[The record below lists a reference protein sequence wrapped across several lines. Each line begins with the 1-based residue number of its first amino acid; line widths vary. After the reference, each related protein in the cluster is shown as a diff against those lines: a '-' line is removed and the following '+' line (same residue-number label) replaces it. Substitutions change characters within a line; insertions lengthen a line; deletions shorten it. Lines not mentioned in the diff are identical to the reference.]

1 MTIVEIVRLL
11 VRYFYYIAGTA
22 VVLAALVFYSTKDG
36 KKEYATHTLLNTGLI
51 SGYSIESSGSSRVDY
66 AKTNNELENLIN
78 LATSYET
85 FKELSARLMAYMLHE
100 HQRSALSIL
109 PQNYPD
115 FLEAIAQVN
124 IEVNEVDSEISIY
137 QKIVNAR
144 DADRTNDLYVLT
156 NSENPF
162 FGVEQLETIDVLR
175 EGNSDM
181 IRMEYTSIDPL
192 LSQKTLEFLTDIFIV
207 KKKVIKEGQSD
218 SVIKFFEDAV
228 NESAGNLKAQ
238 EDELLKFR
246 VDNQIINYYE
256 QTRFISGNK
265 EELDKQYQE
274 ELKVLAGAKSALIRV
289 EFELGDKDVLPL
301 LNTKLAESRAQ
312 ISSYQKQ
319 LTSLELVMDT
329 VPNNSRKIKKEELS
343 KQINNLKLEMNDVAN
358 QLLLVNQTPD
368 GIETKELLTQW
379 LNNIIAKEE
388 STAKLAVMRD
398 RQLEYDR
405 IYNRFAPLG
414 STLSRLEREIDV
426 AEKEYLENLHSFN
439 QARLH
444 KYSMMM
450 SSNLRVIDPP
460 YYPIKPLA
468 SKRMMMVV
476 LAFIVGVVLPSGSII
491 AMELLDNSLK
501 NHENAYHK
509 TKLMVGGILP
519 RIPDNLDKE
528 KINYRRITRQA
539 MNLFVQQLRA
549 ETSRR
554 GDKKKVI
561 VFSTDYGE
569 GKSFLIEQVEEFYNT
584 VLKDEKGEFEFKE
597 LNAITHEPFNQ
608 KDILDADVHVMVT
621 RANRTWN
628 ASDRHTLNIYK
639 RLADAEPI
647 LFLNGVTTEVME
659 NVIGDVPRERSWLR
673 KTVKRLLRG
682 GLKTSTI

>member
-238 EDELLKFR
+238 EDELLNFR

-476 LAFIVGVVLPSGSII
+476 LAFIVGMVLPSGSII

>member
-238 EDELLKFR
+238 EDELLNFR

-476 LAFIVGVVLPSGSII
+476 LAFIVGMVLPSGSII

-569 GKSFLIEQVEEFYNT
+569 GKSFLIDQVEEFYNT

-597 LNAITHEPFNQ
+597 LSAITHEPFNQ

>member
-238 EDELLKFR
+238 EDELLNFR

-329 VPNNSRKIKKEELS
+329 IPNNSRKIKKEELS

-476 LAFIVGVVLPSGSII
+476 LAFIVGMVLPSGSII

-584 VLKDEKGEFEFKE
+584 VLKDDKGEFEFKE

>member
-238 EDELLKFR
+238 EDELLNFR

-476 LAFIVGVVLPSGSII
+476 LAFIVGMVLPSGAII